1 MFSERSAID
10 ERDFLGAMD
19 AGDPLEHVVPTA
31 GGVLASLLLLCDPG
45 DEALMPEP
53 SHPSVAH
60 AAQLAGVS
68 LAPYPLR
75 YEDGRWGI
83 DSAAL
88 WDAIGERTRA
98 VLASSP
104 NDITGALLSEEELEL
119 LDSLGIPLVL
129 DRRLAR
135 HPLEA
140 RGVAA
145 SIEATSLRLTLD
157 GDEAGEWIA
166 VSGPHAQVHE
176 ALARLAPIAR
186 ALGVPAPTTLDPI
199 ARARA
204 SLTALR
210 EELAG
215 SALEVPP
222 VDAGWNAPI
231 KLPPGAP
238 DEEWAQRLREH
249 GLIAA
254 PGSSLAFPDEERWL
268 VLGLLADPEQVRLAA
283 RALRELSKP

>member
-75 YEDGRWGI
+75 FDDGRWGI
-83 DSAAL
+83 DSASL
-88 WDAIGERTRA
+88 WDAVGERTRA

-119 LDSLGIPLVL
+119 LDSLGVPLVF

-140 RGVAA
+140 RAAAA
-145 SIEATSLRLTLD
+145 SIDATSLRLTLD
-157 GDEAGEWIA
+157 GDEGGEWLA

-176 ALARLAPIAR
+176 ALARWGRGARGPRGPAR
-186 ALGVPAPTTLDPI
+186 A
-199 ARARA
+199 
-204 SLTALR
+204 
-210 EELAG
+210 
-215 SALEVPP
+215 
-222 VDAGWNAPI
+222 
-231 KLPPGAP
+231 
-238 DEEWAQRLREH
+238 
-249 GLIAA
+249 
-254 PGSSLAFPDEERWL
+254 
-268 VLGLLADPEQVRLAA
+268 VR
-283 RALRELSKP
+283 